1 MPEPHQ
7 SEGAHQFKKVDLTGV
22 EKKLPQ
28 FRHLV
33 RLPDARTR
41 HQHKCLRSP
50 HGDTQQK
57 LEPHQSEGAHQFKKV
72 DLTRVEKSC
81 LNSGIQSG
89 YQASVFQKSCIYS
102 EQSETDL
109 VCRKFTLV
117 KTVRNKSDNIE

>member
-1 MPEPHQ
+1 MVKSQKGP
-7 SEGAHQFKKVDLTGV
+7 SIKKVDLTEV

-57 LEPHQSEGAHQFKKV
+57 PEPHQSEGAHQFKKV
-72 DLTRVEKSC
+72 DLTGVEKSC
-81 LNSGIQSG
+81 LNSGI
-89 YQASVFQKSCIYS
+89 
-102 EQSETDL
+102 
-109 VCRKFTLV
+109 
-117 KTVRNKSDNIE
+117 